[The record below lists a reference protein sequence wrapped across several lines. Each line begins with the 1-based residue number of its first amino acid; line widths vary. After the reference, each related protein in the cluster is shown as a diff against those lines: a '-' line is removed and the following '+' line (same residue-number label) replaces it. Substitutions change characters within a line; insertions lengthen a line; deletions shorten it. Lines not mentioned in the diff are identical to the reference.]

1 VGLNY
6 ELMKISVITAT
17 YNSGDTL
24 LTTLESMG
32 AQTHPEIEH
41 LVMDGGS
48 KDNTLELL
56 RGWTAHE
63 LTLESG
69 KDDGIYDAL
78 NKGIAKATG
87 EVIGFLHADDVLQD
101 NHVLEKIA
109 RTFEDPSVQAAY
121 GDLVYVA
128 QDDLTRVIR
137 TWHSGPFHLRKL
149 RRGWMPPHPTF
160 YARRSLYEE
169 MGGFDLRYRIA
180 ADYDN
185 MVRFLRG
192 SDGRGIKAAYIPE
205 VLVRMR
211 TGGVS
216 NRSLRNILQK
226 SREDLEIVRRN
237 GVGGVATFAMKNLSK
252 LSQFWKRPRA

>member
-1 VGLNY
+1 
-6 ELMKISVITAT
+6 MKISVITAT
-17 YNSGDTL
+17 YNCGNTL
-24 LTTLESMG
+24 QTTLASMA
-32 AQTHPEIEH
+32 AQTYADIEH

-48 KDNTLELL
+48 QDNTLDLV
-56 RGWTAHE
+56 RGWAGHR

-69 KDDGIYDAL
+69 RDKGIYDAL

-87 EVIGFLHADDVLQD
+87 DVIGFLHADDILQD
-101 NHVLEKIA
+101 ERVLEKIA
-109 RTFEDPSVQAAY
+109 RAFEDPSVQAVY

-137 TWHSGPFHLRKL
+137 TWHSGPFQVRRL

-160 YARRSLYEE
+160 YARRSLYERL
-169 MGGFDLRYRIA
+169 GGFDLQYRIA

-185 MVRFLRG
+185 MLRLLSG
-192 SDGRGIKAAYIPE
+192 ADGRGIRAAYIPE

-226 SREDLEIVRRN
+226 SREDLRIARRN
-237 GVGGVATFAMKNLSK
+237 RVGGWTTIAMKNLSK
-252 LSQFWKRPRA
+252 IGQFWKRA